1 MQKPEAFCESACES
15 GVAWEVKSAFALYFK
30 VLKFSIFLYNW
41 NHFLFKHLQSCNAH
55 TSGTSYKYL
64 EIL

>member
-30 VLKFSIFLYNW
+30 VLKFSIFL
-41 NHFLFKHLQSCNAH
+41 
-55 TSGTSYKYL
+55 
-64 EIL
+64 